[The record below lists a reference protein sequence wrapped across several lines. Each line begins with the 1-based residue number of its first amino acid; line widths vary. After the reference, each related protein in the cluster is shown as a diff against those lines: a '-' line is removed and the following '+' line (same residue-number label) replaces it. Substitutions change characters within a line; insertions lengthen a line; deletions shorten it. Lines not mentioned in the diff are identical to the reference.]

1 MKHESTHGQ
10 MGEGS
15 DDFGLAF
22 TELSWVIITNFH
34 V

>member
-1 MKHESTHGQ
+1 MKHESARGR
-10 MGEGS
+10 MREGS

-22 TELSWVIITNFH
+22 TELSWVIIMNFH